1 MLHIKCP
8 SCLHNLDLA
17 EPSGDGPLTCPD
29 CQARFDRQ
37 GQPVDPVP
45 APARDYPVVASSPN
59 RLTPYARDL
68 EEYEGEKQERRE
80 ERDFR
85 RDVRGFRRDDMTDDR
100 EERVEGKERN
110 VLAIVGLALATCAFL
125 LVGGGLLFRL
135 ISDARTST
143 GVYLGLTLFVG
154 FPTAIAALILS
165 LIGLLYRK
173 VMRPLAIIGLILAGV
188 LVFLLI
194 PAGFLILWS

>member
-8 SCLHNLDLA
+8 SCLHNLDLV

-45 APARDYPVVASSPN
+45 APGRDYPVVASGPN
-59 RLTPYARDL
+59 RLTPYARDI

-85 RDVRGFRRDDMTDDR
+85 RDVRGFRRDEMTDDR
-100 EERVEGKERN
+100 EDRVEGKERN

-125 LVGGGLLFRL
+125 LVAGGLLFRL
-135 ISDARTST
+135 ICDQRTTT

-154 FPTAIAALILS
+154 FPTAIAGLILS

-173 VMRPLAIIGLILAGV
+173 VMRPLAIIGLVLAGA